1 MKVRV
6 TLFLAFLSAL
16 RFVSGLGLVP
26 FAVNARVIYSQAPDQ
41 ITGRASDVATRE
53 ETNGDLLSVP
63 ESTTHLPLGHGL
75 AGLGL
80 RSEWSLFTTTQ
91 QTRLT

>member
-16 RFVSGLGLVP
+16 RFLSRLGLVP
-26 FAVNARVIYSQAPDQ
+26 SAVNASVIYSQVPDQ
-41 ITGRASDVATRE
+41 ITGRASDVATPE

-63 ESTTHLPLGHGL
+63 EPTTLLLLGHGL
-75 AGLGL
+75 AGLDL
-80 RSEWSLFTTTQ
+80 RSEGSLFTTTQ
-91 QTRLT
+91 QIRLI